1 MSNSKIIELVAE
13 QAEISFN
20 NSKELSQFYLKHD
33 FQDQEDYRMRKGD
46 QKRSKLFQANEMI
59 QPQHFNI
66 SIVEE
71 NQTILSID
79 GSEIQPQDAN
89 YNETK
94 QNKEESLNIIQ
105 KEFVSKEGIPNTP
118 NMHYISPNI
127 IPLSKAQNYETT
139 VQTKATFNNYRNS
152 LNSSKLGNQ
161 SSPNKQSVR
170 NTEKQINR
178 QNGQLM
184 QDKSSFSPLNSALM
198 QRMIANQRLSFFR
211 IVFIIN
217 RFIFHIKRVL
227 MLFHPEKLNSLQ
239 LNLIGDLASQ
249 NYEQDEF
256 GVPYSAEQNLYK
268 NYLQQKSIDNNN
280 NNEQANSFSQYMP
293 NLNISHQKQ
302 KEIDNLK
309 MKKRKRK
316 IYRKIQ
322 KLLGINFFSQMLQK
336 CKQKMKRLAKLT
348 INKIPIID
356 LNSNYYYIWQTLI
369 LISDSIVM
377 IYIPFQ
383 LSFQPVEFIETYLLK
398 AIFPVVYFMN
408 MLINFNVSAYDKGIV
423 ITSRSKIV
431 QLYLTNN
438 FIFDF
443 IAAIASFSHSFLF
456 LIRYFYSNSLIE
468 QLKSYFILNS
478 NFSAIFQLTS
488 LVIKI
493 FAFSHIFS
501 CFWHA
506 IGQYYSYQKIGW
518 IYEFGFSN
526 EDALK
531 IYIVCFYY
539 AVVTMSTIG
548 YGDIYAKT
556 TGEMLF
562 MTFAILISSCLFGYT
577 INQIGTIITELR
589 YKHEIC
595 SKKQAKLEEYLSR
608 HQVDAGLRS
617 KARKYIQ
624 YIYQQENMMS
634 KDGQENLKH
643 LNTYL
648 KQEIQKDINTKA
660 FSKTRQIF
668 QCISKNPKF
677 LDRVVSIIKEQ
688 QYGPEE
694 LINLPNQNCN
704 PCLHIIQYGEV
715 EIFIKSRESNLPF
728 KTIQVK
734 CLCLNLIFQFSKA
747 KKKFLKSKFLKAG
760 SVFGQQE
767 FFTNN
772 QINYLQAR
780 SVGISYISYIQL
792 QDFESILDQFPE
804 EREKFF
810 MIRDQVLINKQNFLI
825 QDNCISCKCDN
836 HNLSN
841 CPYIF
846 YFPII
851 NDGKK
856 IQQIASQINNQD
868 LSVFKQ
874 QFRQRQKVNVFKNLN
889 LLQSQI
895 NQYQVNQDEFINIFY
910 GQLDEQDILDD
921 QDQSLCQMRQEF
933 EDTDSISQ
941 EQNQENIN
949 LSRLRS
955 HSNISIKNNNSHKF
969 PLQNQVVFND
979 LDSQKLRNSQ
989 ILTIDKEISHRKGSN
1004 SYSSKKG
1011 SKKSKQLQENERILT
1026 SSSQVGC
1033 ENKFDQ
1039 KSSDILIK
1047 NIKSEMLNEDLI
1059 QKQVQQP
1066 ILADNLKRSFTT
1078 KGTDEVEIQKLIS
1091 RKKRKSFTQVNQ
1103 KKLQKEEEEENEEV
1117 CFKDQIILKEQANSN
1132 NFTET
1137 NIFSNNPS
1145 QFSKNIT
1152 NQFQNKILNN
1162 NSILQQDK
1170 QTQNTSLA
1178 NIHGGVN
1185 SNLFPTINLQP
1196 LLYQNSNSLSSKNHS
1211 NIQLHKTQIS
1221 QSSNHT
1227 IYKQKIQNPVIQILP
1242 SLINQL
1248 NQIFLN
1254 NQNQNNVANNQI
1266 NKSNLDPNIL
1276 NEEMQTIL
1284 GRNINNQ
1291 NKQYIKPNQFTDG
1304 DIIPLN
1310 LDNFKNYQFYLPH
1323 NNLDKISNSYNQK
1336 LKSKLQMQKKCSPRK
1351 IRRSKNEIT
1360 LIQDILTN

>member
-1 MSNSKIIELVAE
+1 MSKSNASELGVD
-13 QAEISFN
+13 QAEMSFN

-33 FQDQEDYRMRKGD
+33 FQEEEDYRIRKGD
-46 QKRSKLFQANEMI
+46 YKRSKLFQTNQMV
-59 QPQHFNI
+59 QPQNINI
-66 SIVEE
+66 SILEE
-71 NQTILSID
+71 NQTILTID
-79 GSEIQPQDAN
+79 GSQLQPQDVCCN
-89 YNETK
+89 QIKENK
-94 QNKEESLNIIQ
+94 QQ

-127 IPLSKAQNYETT
+127 IPLNKVQNYEAT

-161 SSPNKQSVR
+161 SSPNKQGVR
-170 NTEKQINR
+170 NTEKQINKK
-178 QNGQLM
+178 NG
-184 QDKSSFSPLNSALM
+184 
-198 QRMIANQRLSFFR
+198 
-211 IVFIIN
+211 
-217 RFIFHIKRVL
+217 FIFHIKRVL

-256 GVPYSAEQNLYK
+256 GIAYNPEQNLYK
-268 NYLQQKSIDNNN
+268 NYQEQKSINNNN
-280 NNEQANSFSQYMP
+280 NNEQANSFSQYVS
-293 NLNISHQKQ
+293 NVNISHKQQKDI
-302 KEIDNLK
+302 ECLK

-316 IYRKIQ
+316 ILRKVQ
-322 KLLGINFFSQMLQK
+322 KVLGINFFSQFLQR

-348 INKIPIID
+348 INKIPLID
-356 LNSNYYYIWQTLI
+356 LNSNYYYIWQTII
-369 LISDSIVM
+369 LICDSVVM

-383 LSFQPVEFIETYLLK
+383 ISFQPIEFVEIYLLK
-398 AIFPVVYFMN
+398 VVFPVIYFLN
-408 MLINFNVSAYDKGIV
+408 LFINLNVSAYDKGIV
-423 ITSRSKIV
+423 ITSRSKIAK
-431 QLYLTNN
+431 LYFTNS

-443 IAAIASFSHSFLF
+443 IAAIASFSNSFLL

-478 NFSAIFQLTS
+478 NLSAIIQLTS

-506 IGQYYSYQKIGW
+506 IGQYYYNQKIGW

-526 EDALK
+526 EDTQK

-548 YGDIYAKT
+548 YGDIYART

-562 MTFAILISSCLFGYT
+562 MTFSILISSCLFGYT

-589 YKHEIC
+589 YKQEIC

-634 KDGQENLKH
+634 KDCQENLKH

-694 LINLPNQNCN
+694 LINLPNQNSN
-704 PCLHIIQYGEV
+704 PSLHIIQYGEV
-715 EIFIKSRESNLPF
+715 EIFIKSKENNLPF
-728 KTIQVK
+728 KTIQ
-734 CLCLNLIFQFSKA
+734 
-747 KKKFLKSKFLKAG
+747 FLKAG

-810 MIRDQVLINKQNFLI
+810 MTRDQVLLNKQNFLI
-825 QDNCISCKCDN
+825 QDSCISCKSDN
-836 HNLSN
+836 HNLQN

-856 IQQIASQINNQD
+856 IQQIANQINNKD

-874 QFRQRQKVNVFKNLN
+874 QFRQRQKENVFKNLN

-910 GQLDEQDILDD
+910 GQLDENDHLDGIFYQIIIIFLFKQKNLFEGNSNQCYQLIKLD

-941 EQNQENIN
+941 EQNQENTN
-949 LSRLRS
+949 LSRIRS
-955 HSNISIKNNNSHKF
+955 HSNISIKNNSSYKF

-979 LDSQKLRNSQ
+979 LDSLKLRNSHQTSQ
-989 ILTIDKEISHRKGSN
+989 ILTVDKEIYHSKGSN

-1011 SKKSKQLQENERILT
+1011 SKKSKQHQENERILT
-1026 SSSQVGC
+1026 QSSLMAC

-1047 NIKSEMLNEDLI
+1047 NIKSEMMNEGII
-1059 QKQVQQP
+1059 QQQAKQPNQTD
-1066 ILADNLKRSFTT
+1066 ILKRSFTT
-1078 KGTDEVEIQKLIS
+1078 KGTDEVEIQKCIS

-1103 KKLQKEEEEENEEV
+1103 KQLQKEEEEENEE
-1117 CFKDQIILKEQANSN
+1117 CCLKDQTILKEQRNSN
-1132 NFTET
+1132 NITET
-1137 NIFSNNPS
+1137 NIFANNPI
-1145 QFSKNIT
+1145 QFSKSIT
-1152 NQFQNKILNN
+1152 NQFQNKILSNN
-1162 NSILQQDK
+1162 TMLQTDK
-1170 QTQNTSLA
+1170 QVQNACSV
-1178 NIHGGVN
+1178 NIPGGVN
-1185 SNLFPTINLQP
+1185 SSLFPTINLQP

-1211 NIQLHKTQIS
+1211 NLQPHKTQIS

-1227 IYKQKIQNPVIQILP
+1227 IYKQKMQNPVIQILP

-1248 NQIFLN
+1248 NQIFVQ
-1254 NQNQNNVANNQI
+1254 NQNQSNTTNNQI
-1266 NKSNLDPNIL
+1266 KKNSFDPSIS
-1276 NEEMQTIL
+1276 NEETQTIL
-1284 GRNINNQ
+1284 GRNINSQ
-1291 NKQYIKPNQFTDG
+1291 NKQYLKPNQFTDG

-1310 LDNFKNYQFYLPH
+1310 LDILKNYQFYLPH
-1323 NNLDKISNSYNQK
+1323 NNFDKISNSYNQK
-1336 LKSKLQMQKKCSPRK
+1336 VKCKLQLQKKYYPRK
-1351 IRRSKNEIT
+1351 IRRSKNEKT
-1360 LIQDILTN
+1360 LIQDIQLN

>member
-1 MSNSKIIELVAE
+1 MYNFKVNDPVVAE
-13 QAEISFN
+13 QAEMSLD
-20 NSKELSQFYLKHD
+20 NSKEFSQFYLKND
-33 FQDQEDYRMRKGD
+33 FQEQEDYRIRKGD
-46 QKRSKLFQANEMI
+46 YKRSKLFQANEMV
-59 QPQHFNI
+59 QPQSVNI

-71 NQTILSID
+71 NQTILTVD
-79 GSEIQPQDAN
+79 GNELQPQDVSC
-89 YNETK
+89 K
-94 QNKEESLNIIQ
+94 QIKQKKQENLNIVS

-118 NMHYISPNI
+118 NIHYISPNI
-127 IPLSKAQNYETT
+127 IPLSKVQNYETT

-152 LNSSKLGNQ
+152 LNSSKLGIQ

-170 NTEKQINR
+170 NTEKQINKY
-178 QNGQLM
+178 NGQLI
-184 QDKSSFSPLNSALM
+184 QDKSSFSPLNSAL
-198 QRMIANQRLSFFR
+198 
-211 IVFIIN
+211 V
-217 RFIFHIKRVL
+217 FIFHIKRVL

-256 GVPYSAEQNLYK
+256 GIPYSPEQNFYK
-268 NYLQQKSIDNNN
+268 NYLEQKSINNN
-280 NNEQANSFSQYMP
+280 SNNEQANCFSQYI
-293 NLNISHQKQ
+293 L
-302 KEIDNLK
+302 
-309 MKKRKRK
+309 
-316 IYRKIQ
+316 
-322 KLLGINFFSQMLQK
+322 QM

-348 INKIPIID
+348 INKIPLID
-356 LNSNYYYIWQTLI
+356 LNSNYYYIWQTII
-369 LISDSIVM
+369 LICDSIVM

-383 LSFQPVEFIETYLLK
+383 ISFQPIEVVEVYLLK
-398 AIFPVVYFMN
+398 VVLPIVYFMN
-408 MLINFNVSAYDKGIV
+408 LFINLNVSAYDKGIV

-431 QLYLTNN
+431 KLYFTNS

-443 IAAIASFSHSFLF
+443 IAIIASFSHSFLL

-478 NFSAIFQLTS
+478 NLSAVIQLTS

-506 IGQYYSYQKIGW
+506 IGQYYYFQKIGW
-518 IYEFGFSN
+518 IYELGFSN
-526 EDALK
+526 EDSYK

-562 MTFAILISSCLFGYT
+562 MIFAILISSCLFGYT

-624 YIYQQENMMS
+624 YIYQQENIMN

-643 LNTYL
+643 LNSYL
-648 KQEIQKDINTKA
+648 KQEIQKDIKTKA
-660 FSKTRQIF
+660 FSKTKQIF
-668 QCISKNPKF
+668 QCISRNPKF

-704 PCLHIIQYGEV
+704 PSLHIIQYGEV

-728 KTIQVK
+728 KTIQISV
-734 CLCLNLIFQFSKA
+734 NLKQI
-747 KKKFLKSKFLKAG
+747 LKIKFLKAG

-780 SVGISYISYIQL
+780 SVGISYISFIQL

-804 EREKFF
+804 EKEKFF
-810 MIRDQVLINKQNFLI
+810 MIRD
-825 QDNCISCKCDN
+825 
-836 HNLSN
+836 
-841 CPYIF
+841 
-846 YFPII
+846 
-851 NDGKK
+851 
-856 IQQIASQINNQD
+856 
-868 LSVFKQ
+868 
-874 QFRQRQKVNVFKNLN
+874 
-889 LLQSQI
+889 
-895 NQYQVNQDEFINIFY
+895 QDEFINIFY
-910 GQLDEQDILDD
+910 GQLDEQDHIDGRLLYLNILIFFMLQNNKLD
-921 QDQSLCQMRQEF
+921 QDQSLCQMRPEF
-933 EDTDSISQ
+933 EDTDSMSQ
-941 EQNQENIN
+941 DQNKENIN
-949 LSRLRS
+949 LSRIRS
-955 HSNISIKNNNSHKF
+955 HSNISLKNNNSYKF

-979 LDSQKLRNSQ
+979 LDSQKLRNSHQNSQ
-989 ILTIDKEISHRKGSN
+989 ILTIDKEMSHRKGSN

-1011 SKKSKQLQENERILT
+1011 SKKSKQFQENDRILT
-1026 SSSQVGC
+1026 QSSQIAC

-1039 KSSDILIK
+1039 KPSDILIK
-1047 NIKSEMLNEDLI
+1047 NIKSEMFNEDII
-1059 QKQVQQP
+1059 QQQAKQP
-1066 ILADNLKRSFTT
+1066 IQTDILKRSFTT
-1078 KGTDEVEIQKLIS
+1078 KGTDEVEMKKTIS

-1103 KKLQKEEEEENEEV
+1103 KKLQKEEEENEEF
-1117 CFKDQIILKEQANSN
+1117 CLKDQVVFREQLNQN
-1132 NFTET
+1132 NTSET
-1137 NIFSNNPS
+1137 NIFTNNHTH
-1145 QFSKNIT
+1145 FSKNFT
-1152 NQFQNKILNN
+1152 NQYQNKILSNN
-1162 NSILQQDK
+1162 AALQSDK
-1170 QTQNTSLA
+1170 QIQNSSQI
-1178 NIHGGVN
+1178 NILGGVN

-1211 NIQLHKTQIS
+1211 NIQPHKTQIS

-1227 IYKQKIQNPVIQILP
+1227 IYKQKIQNP
-1242 SLINQL
+1242 
-1248 NQIFLN
+1248 
-1254 NQNQNNVANNQI
+1254 NQNQNNINMNQV
-1266 NKSNLDPNIL
+1266 NKNSIDQNIS
-1276 NEEMQTIL
+1276 NEEIQTIL

-1291 NKQYIKPNQFTDG
+1291 NKQYLKPNQFTDG
-1304 DIIPLN
+1304 NIIPLN
-1310 LDNFKNYQFYLPH
+1310 LDILKNYQFYLPH
-1323 NNLDKISNSYNQK
+1323 NNFDKMSHSYNQK
-1336 LKSKLQMQKKCSPRK
+1336 LKNKLQIQKKVSPKK

-1360 LIQDILTN
+1360 LIQDIQLN

>member
-1 MSNSKIIELVAE
+1 
-13 QAEISFN
+13 
-20 NSKELSQFYLKHD
+20 
-33 FQDQEDYRMRKGD
+33 
-46 QKRSKLFQANEMI
+46 
-59 QPQHFNI
+59 
-66 SIVEE
+66 
-71 NQTILSID
+71 
-79 GSEIQPQDAN
+79 
-89 YNETK
+89 
-94 QNKEESLNIIQ
+94 
-105 KEFVSKEGIPNTP
+105 
-118 NMHYISPNI
+118 
-127 IPLSKAQNYETT
+127 
-139 VQTKATFNNYRNS
+139 
-152 LNSSKLGNQ
+152 
-161 SSPNKQSVR
+161 
-170 NTEKQINR
+170 
-178 QNGQLM
+178 
-184 QDKSSFSPLNSALM
+184 
-198 QRMIANQRLSFFR
+198 
-211 IVFIIN
+211 
-217 RFIFHIKRVL
+217 

-256 GVPYSAEQNLYK
+256 GIPYSPEQNFYK
-268 NYLQQKSIDNNN
+268 NYLEQKSINNN
-280 NNEQANSFSQYMP
+280 SNNEQANCFSQYVT
-293 NLNISHQKQ
+293 NVNISHEKQ
-302 KEIDNLK
+302 KEIERQK

-316 IYRKIQ
+316 ILRKLQ
-322 KLLGINFFSQMLQK
+322 KLFGINFFSQILQM

-348 INKIPIID
+348 INKIPLID
-356 LNSNYYYIWQTLI
+356 LNSNYYYIWQTII
-369 LISDSIVM
+369 LICDSIVM

-383 LSFQPVEFIETYLLK
+383 ISFQPIEVVEVYLLK
-398 AIFPVVYFMN
+398 VVLPIVYFMN
-408 MLINFNVSAYDKGIV
+408 LFINLNVSAYDKGIV

-431 QLYLTNN
+431 KLYFTNS

-443 IAAIASFSHSFLF
+443 IAIIASFSHSFLL

-478 NFSAIFQLTS
+478 NLSAVIQLTS

-506 IGQYYSYQKIGW
+506 IGQYYYFQKIGW
-518 IYEFGFSN
+518 IYELGFSN
-526 EDALK
+526 EDSYK

-562 MTFAILISSCLFGYT
+562 MIFAILISSCLFGYT

-624 YIYQQENMMS
+624 YIYQQENIMN

-643 LNTYL
+643 LNSYL
-648 KQEIQKDINTKA
+648 KQEIQKDIKTKA
-660 FSKTRQIF
+660 FSKTKQIF
-668 QCISKNPKF
+668 QCISRNPKF

-704 PCLHIIQYGEV
+704 PSLHIIQYGEV

-728 KTIQVK
+728 KTIQ
-734 CLCLNLIFQFSKA
+734 
-747 KKKFLKSKFLKAG
+747 FLKAG

-780 SVGISYISYIQL
+780 SVGISYISFIQL

-804 EREKFF
+804 EKEKFF

-825 QDNCISCKCDN
+825 QDSCISCKSDN
-836 HNLSN
+836 HNLQN

-856 IQQIASQINNQD
+856 IQQIVNQINNQD
-868 LSVFKQ
+868 QSLFKQ

-910 GQLDEQDILDD
+910 GQLDEQDHIDD
-921 QDQSLCQMRQEF
+921 QDQSLCQMRPEF
-933 EDTDSISQ
+933 EDTDSMSQ
-941 EQNQENIN
+941 DQNKENIN
-949 LSRLRS
+949 LSRIRS
-955 HSNISIKNNNSHKF
+955 HSNISLKNNNSYKF

-979 LDSQKLRNSQ
+979 LDSQKLRNSHQNSQ
-989 ILTIDKEISHRKGSN
+989 ILTIDKEMSHRKGSN

-1011 SKKSKQLQENERILT
+1011 SKKSKQFQENDRILT
-1026 SSSQVGC
+1026 QSSQIAC

-1039 KSSDILIK
+1039 KPSDILIK
-1047 NIKSEMLNEDLI
+1047 NIKSEMFNEDII
-1059 QKQVQQP
+1059 QQQAKQP
-1066 ILADNLKRSFTT
+1066 IQTDILKRSFTT
-1078 KGTDEVEIQKLIS
+1078 KGTDEVEMKKTIS

-1103 KKLQKEEEEENEEV
+1103 KKLQKEEEENEEF
-1117 CFKDQIILKEQANSN
+1117 CLKDQVVFREQLNQN
-1132 NFTET
+1132 NTSET
-1137 NIFSNNPS
+1137 NIFTNNHTH
-1145 QFSKNIT
+1145 FSKNFT
-1152 NQFQNKILNN
+1152 NQYQNKILSNN
-1162 NSILQQDK
+1162 AALQSDK
-1170 QTQNTSLA
+1170 QIQNSSQI
-1178 NIHGGVN
+1178 NILGGVN

-1211 NIQLHKTQIS
+1211 NIQPHKTQIS

-1242 SLINQL
+1242 SLISQL
-1248 NQIFLN
+1248 NQIFVQ
-1254 NQNQNNVANNQI
+1254 NQNQNNINMNQV
-1266 NKSNLDPNIL
+1266 NKNSIDQNIS
-1276 NEEMQTIL
+1276 NEEIQTIL

-1291 NKQYIKPNQFTDG
+1291 NKQYLKPNQFTDG
-1304 DIIPLN
+1304 NIIPLN
-1310 LDNFKNYQFYLPH
+1310 LDILKNYQFYLPH
-1323 NNLDKISNSYNQK
+1323 NNFDKMSHSYNQK
-1336 LKSKLQMQKKCSPRK
+1336 LKNKLQIQKKVSPKK

-1360 LIQDILTN
+1360 LIQDIQLN